1 MESLRT
7 IIDNIDYKDFILFH
21 DEKYNKILLAQNEK
35 YDVYLICWRTGQ
47 KTRVHD
53 HPSGGCLMKI
63 VSGTLLEENYRS
75 TTGEFLYP
83 RTFFPGTYAFKSG
96 DLVVHRITAMEDT
109 VSLHVYYPSGYVANT
124 YDFDHT
130 THTTT

>member
-1 MESLRT
+1 MESLRK
-7 IIDNIDYKDFILFH
+7 ILDNIQYKDSITFH
-21 DEKYNKILLAQNEK
+21 SEKYNKIKLVSTDK
-35 YDVYLICWRTGQ
+35 YDVYLICWKTGQ
-47 KTRVHD
+47 TTNIHD

-83 RTFFPGTYAFKSG
+83 RTLFTGNYAFKSG

-109 VSLHVYYPSGYVANT
+109 VSLHIYYPGGYVANI
-124 YDFDHT
+124 YDFK
-130 THTTT
+130 

>member
-7 IIDNIDYKDFILFH
+7 IIDNIAYKDSIMFH
-21 DEKYNKILLAQNEK
+21 SEKYNKINLLSTDK
-35 YDVYLICWRTGQ
+35 YDVFLICWKAGQ
-47 KTRVHD
+47 ATNIHD

-63 VSGTLLEENYRS
+63 ISGTLLEENYRS

-83 RTFFPGTYAFKSG
+83 RTLFAGNYAFKTG

-109 VSLHVYYPSGYVANT
+109 VSLHVYYPGGYVANI
-124 YDFDHT
+124 YDFK
-130 THTTT
+130 